1 MIHIKFSSQVSK
13 PNYSPKNL
21 LIMLYLDATLA
32 QVRLAMA
39 EEEENKAEAGMSI
52 LHNVSESAF
61 ILLGMD
67 AQNIQCICITYLYS
81 QMLTSSLYS
90 KTIPPR

>member
-1 MIHIKFSSQVSK
+1 MIHIEFSSQVSK

-21 LIMLYLDATLA
+21 LIMLYLDVTLA

-39 EEEENKAEAGMSI
+39 EKENKAEAGMSI

-67 AQNIQCICITYLYS
+67 AQNIQCICIIYMYS

-90 KTIPPR
+90 ETIPPK